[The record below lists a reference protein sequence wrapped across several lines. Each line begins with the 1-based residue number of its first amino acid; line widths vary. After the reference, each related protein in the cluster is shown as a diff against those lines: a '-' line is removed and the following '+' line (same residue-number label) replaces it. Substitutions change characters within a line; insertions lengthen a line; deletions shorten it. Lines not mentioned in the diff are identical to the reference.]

1 MGLEVNLI
9 KTLTKT
15 VNECKAVARKGYRE
29 LFQLSKES
37 PLRKR
42 GFTEIEPLPGGND
55 WELRG
60 KFSSI
65 LFSEVDNSAMQ
76 TLHTGT
82 RLNMSENGTTVIFGS
97 GNNATKNGVLRGF
110 SRDKENLTFFV
121 KGHENITI
129 PRNSSKSK
137 IQEILYKLLGK
148 QLPKQKWTRQEFDRR
163 IAEDFSEELIKPVHD
178 YLEGKLAK
186 KDLIKLIRQYKKY
199 TPLDAIPSKA
209 EDIIGDLYNTKPIE
223 YLSKDKITNI
233 PGYLKFSKIEEL
245 WRSRSLL
252 NMYESAQESTPN
264 MPFSYVLK
272 EFFEAIGQ
280 KSSMGSPLYRFIGKS
295 EYEKLISGDIVRT
308 RAGYNHGIRFD
319 VTPKPDGYCGDYR
332 IKLNV
337 KASPET
343 LGGKPINWQKPE
355 ENYYHWYTPQ
365 YDIKDVRSIV
375 DWQNKKVVYESDD
388 EILSRF
394 IDEYISKL
402 G

>member
-15 VNECKAVARKGYRE
+15 VNECKTVARKGYRE

-42 GFTEIEPLPGGND
+42 GFTEIKPLPGGNN

-65 LFSEVDNSAMQ
+65 LFSEVDNSATQ

-82 RLNMSENGTTVIFGS
+82 RLNISENGTTVIFGS

-110 SRDKENLTFFV
+110 SRDKVNLTFFV
-121 KGHENITI
+121 EGHENITV

-148 QLPKQKWTRQEFDRR
+148 QLPKQKWTIQEFDRR
-163 IAEDFSEELIKPVHD
+163 IAEDFSEEMIKPVHD

-199 TPLDAIPSKA
+199 TPLDFIPSK
-209 EDIIGDLYNTKPIE
+209 EERIIGNLHTTVPTAKKVYPVTGTEPQSNSLNVLYRFANVDE
-223 YLSKDKITNI
+223 EDK
-233 PGYLKFSKIEEL
+233 KIL
-245 WRSRSLL
+245 D
-252 NMYESAQESTPN
+252 
-264 MPFSYVLK
+264 
-272 EFFEAIGQ
+272 EFFTT
-280 KSSMGSPLYRFIGKS
+280 MGMQHHQSSPLYRFIGKS
-295 EYEKLISGDIVRT
+295 EYEKLIAGNVVNS
-308 RAGYNHGIRFD
+308 RAGYNGGVRFD
-319 VTPKPDGYCGDYR
+319 VTPKPDGYFGDYR
-332 IKLNV
+332 VKLNV
-337 KASPET
+337 EASPET
-343 LGGKPINWQKPE
+343 MLDYWSKRPLVSCQKSE
-355 ENYYHWYTPQ
+355 QNYYHWNVRE

-375 DWQNKKVVYESDD
+375 DWRNKKVVYESDD